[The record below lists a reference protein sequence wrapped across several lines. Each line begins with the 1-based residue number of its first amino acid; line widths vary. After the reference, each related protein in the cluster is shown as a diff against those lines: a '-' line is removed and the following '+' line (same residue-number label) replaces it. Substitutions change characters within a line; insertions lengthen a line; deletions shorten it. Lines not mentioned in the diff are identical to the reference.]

1 MGGGLGQTMMTGMA
15 FGAGSAVAHQA
26 VNAAVGSM
34 SGGGSSSGG
43 QGG

>member
-1 MGGGLGQTMMTGMA
+1 MMTGMA

-34 SGGGSSSGG
+34 SGGKSEGG
-43 QGG
+43 QPTMQEGGGQMQ